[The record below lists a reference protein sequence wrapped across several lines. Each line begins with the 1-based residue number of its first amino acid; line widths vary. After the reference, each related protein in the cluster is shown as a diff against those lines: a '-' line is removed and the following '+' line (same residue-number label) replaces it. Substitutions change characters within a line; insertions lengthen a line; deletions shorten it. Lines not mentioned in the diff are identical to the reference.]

1 MLDWGEREHEDVDSA
16 ALNHQPTIDA
26 LRACGLYKYWVIPGM
41 RAHVPFLE
49 WLVERMACPG
59 SVLLHRRPSARD

>member
-1 MLDWGEREHEDVDSA
+1 MLDWREREHEDVDSA

-41 RAHVPFLE
+41 RAQVPFLE
-49 WLVERMACPG
+49 WLVERWH
-59 SVLLHRRPSARD
+59 V